1 MELLPPLFRYIKRE
15 TKARKA
21 PSHNLAFSRL
31 LFSSISREKE
41 LHNLAFFIRMACHQ
55 RSSSVPS
62 SPRSNKIGVEEQLQT
77 LKATISSPSMT
88 VETMHHGFIKL
99 GTIYNSID
107 ELTCLP
113 RNQRQ
118 QRKAVEEELERSLA
132 LLDVCNTVQESFAE
146 LKATIM
152 EAQVVLKR
160 GDVSAVQAK
169 VQFYARLAKK
179 AQKQIKKISS
189 KAASDMEGYRV
200 VKLLSEAREITL
212 SMLEST
218 LVLLLKQIAMPSSSK
233 WSIVSKAF
241 QKKRVVCEEE
251 QLQVLELDI
260 VELESGVET
269 LFRRMIQSRVSLLN
283 TLSL

>member
-1 MELLPPLFRYIKRE
+1 M
-15 TKARKA
+15 RKIL
-21 PSHNLAFSRL
+21 SVCQF
-31 LFSSISREKE
+31 REKE

-132 LLDVCNTVQESFAE
+132 LLDVCNTVQESFTE

-189 KAASDMEGYRV
+189 KAASDMEGCRV
-200 VKLLSEAREITL
+200 VKLLSEAREIAL